1 MIKLSIPKPL
11 RILLLIFLITGLA
24 ICTASGVRILQLSLK
39 ITERFSGKKW
49 DLPAR
54 IYARPLELYPGM
66 TIDPES
72 FQQELKLMQYR
83 LSDNADVPGTFSR
96 SGNIFTLTPRPFMP
110 EDEKQQPK
118 KLIVAIRNGVVAS
131 LTEPDAGNSPT
142 LVRLDP
148 ALIGSFYPTNNED
161 RILIKLKD
169 ISPLILKSLFAVE
182 DRNFY
187 HHYGV
192 NPLAVLRAAL
202 ANLRRMKAV
211 QGGSTLTQQLAKNFF
226 LTHERTLR
234 RKIDELFIALILE
247 FNYSKDEILEAY
259 LNEVYLGQ
267 DGERAIHGFGLAGF
281 FYFGR
286 PLEELR
292 PHEIALI
299 IGLLKGPSQY
309 DPRHSPKPAKKRRN
323 LVLTIMEEQKLIPPE
338 DAQKFRETDLGVIKT
353 PLKGA
358 SNFPVYTDLVK
369 RQLLQDYREEDLRSE
384 GLKIFTGFDPQIQLA
399 AEKAAVAQLKRI
411 ESQHRKKDLELAAI
425 ITSYAN
431 NEVLALIGGRD
442 AHFKGFNRAI
452 DAKRPIGSLIKPAVY
467 LSALERSERYTMM
480 TPINDSPLQIKAGTG
495 VWSPQNYDRQY
506 HGSVSLYQALVHSYN
521 VPTVRLG
528 MELGVENVI
537 KTIHRLGVGR
547 DFPAYPSLFLGTPEM
562 SVLEV
567 ARMYQTLASGGF
579 SSPIRAIRAVHRA
592 DSVALQRYPLNVS
605 QNFEPAPVYLVSKIM
620 QAVAIE
626 GTAAALT
633 GSLPNLKIAGK
644 TGTTDEFKDSWFAG
658 FTGNRLAVVWIGKDD
673 NTPCGLTGANGALPV
688 WTAMMSKISNTPLE
702 LSPPDTV
709 EWVTVDSRT
718 GLRTEEFCDNAISV
732 PFIAGSAPKESVS
745 CQQKTQA
752 APQAPSLFRWF
763 DNLIHR
769 R

>member
-11 RILLLIFLITGLA
+11 RIFLLIFLITGLV
-24 ICTASGVRILQLSLK
+24 ICTVSGVRILQLSLK
-39 ITERFSGKKW
+39 VTDRFSGKKW

-66 TIDPES
+66 AIDPES

-83 LSDNADVPGTFSR
+83 LSDTSDAPGTFSR

-110 EDEKQQPK
+110 EDEKQAPK
-118 KLIVAIRNGVVAS
+118 KLQVVIRGNIVAS
-131 LTEPDAGNSPT
+131 LSEPDAGNSPT

-161 RILIKLKD
+161 RILIKLKTV
-169 ISPLILKSLFAVE
+169 SPLILKSLFAVE

-187 HHYGV
+187 QHYGV

-202 ANLRRMKAV
+202 ANIRRMKAV

-234 RKIDELFIALILE
+234 RKLDELFIALILE

-267 DGERAIHGFGLAGF
+267 EGERAIHGFGLAGF

-309 DPRHSPKPAKKRRN
+309 DPRHSPKAAKKRRN
-323 LVLTIMEEQKLIPPE
+323 LILTIMEEQKLILPQ

-353 PLKGA
+353 PPNGA
-358 SNFPVYTDLVK
+358 SNFPAYTDLVK

-399 AEKAAVAQLKRI
+399 VEKAAVAQLKRI
-411 ESQHRKKDLELAAI
+411 ESQHRKKDLEIAAI

-442 AHFKGFNRAI
+442 AQFKGFNRAI

-467 LSALERSERYTMM
+467 LSALERSQRYTMM
-480 TPINDSPLQIKAGTG
+480 TPIEDAPLQIKSGG
-495 VWSPQNYDRQY
+495 NVWSPQNYDRQY
-506 HGSVSLYQALVHSYN
+506 HGTIPLYQALVHSYN

-528 MELGVENVI
+528 MGLGVENVI

-547 DFPAYPSLFLGTPEM
+547 DFPAYPSLLLGTPEM

-592 DSVALQRYPLNVS
+592 DGVALQRYPLNVS

-633 GSLPNLKIAGK
+633 SSLPNLKIAGK

-658 FTGNRLAVVWIGKDD
+658 FTGNHLAVVWIGKDD
-673 NTPCGLTGANGALPV
+673 NTPCGLSGANGALPV
-688 WTAMMSKISNTPLE
+688 WTSMMSKISNTPLE

-732 PFIAGSAPKESVS
+732 PFIAGSAPKESIS
-745 CQQKTQA
+745 CQQKTQT
-752 APQAPSLFRWF
+752 APQPPSLFRWF